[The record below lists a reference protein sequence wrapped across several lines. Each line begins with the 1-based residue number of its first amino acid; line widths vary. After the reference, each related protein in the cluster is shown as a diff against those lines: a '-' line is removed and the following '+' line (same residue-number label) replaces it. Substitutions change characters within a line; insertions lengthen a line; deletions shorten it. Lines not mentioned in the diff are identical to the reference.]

1 MKFPDRDVALR
12 IGYTLLGGGSALL
25 WNRYLPLHASGGGY
39 IPPTALAALIVL
51 SENSGETERDV
62 AAAILGFTS
71 AAQAIS
77 FAKPHTRIRSNPVDT
92 VGSSAE
98 TLDENVI
105 QSQLDLE
112 AKKLKKIRAVTG
124 TLGALTQLVST
135 FKGGQ

>member
-1 MKFPDRDVALR
+1 MNFPERDVVLR

-77 FAKPHTRIRSNPVDT
+77 FANQNLALRRNPVDT
-92 VGSSAE
+92 AEASAE
-98 TLDENVI
+98 SLDETVI
-105 QSQLDLE
+105 HSQLELE

-135 FKGGQ
+135 FKRGL

>member
-1 MKFPDRDVALR
+1 MKLPDRDVALR

-25 WNRYLPLHASGGGY
+25 WNRYLPLHANGGGY

-51 SENSGETERDV
+51 SENSGDTERDV

-77 FAKPHTRIRSNPVDT
+77 FANPISSVRSNPLNS
-92 VGSSAE
+92 VGATSE

-124 TLGALTQLVST
+124 TLGAITQLVST

>member
-1 MKFPDRDVALR
+1 MELPSRDIALR
-12 IGYTLLGGGSALL
+12 MGYTLLGGGSALL
-25 WNRYLPLHASGGGY
+25 WNRYLPLHANGGGY

-51 SENSGETERDV
+51 SENSGDTERDV

-77 FAKPHTRIRSNPVDT
+77 FAKPNLSTRSNPVDT
-92 VGSSAE
+92 VGTSVE
-98 TLDENVI
+98 VLDEDVI

-112 AKKLKKIRAVTG
+112 ARKLKKIRAVTG